1 MFFSGVTLETGAST
15 RFHAMPRVI
24 ITVPDK
30 TPQPYRFQLDRQVVS
45 IGRGSVNDI
54 AIDCGS
60 VSVKHA
66 EMVRIEGGYELRDLA
81 STNGTKLNGER
92 MDVVPLR
99 NGANVE
105 LGDVG
110 FDFQL
115 SDEER
120 ATLAEEKVLDDLPVR
135 PAADAAAAVADRP
148 RRAAPKKPVVVDT
161 SGGGGGFMMFML
173 FLLFALIAF
182 FAGLSIRYY
191 KETGGGLF
199 NAIQNK
205 SKTLKAASEAAKN
218 QPGSASTAPTAPVA
232 TPAPVAVPPPVP
244 APVPPAPEPVPAP
257 SPVNGGGVDGG
268 AANSSIPAPAP
279 VPGQ

>member
-1 MFFSGVTLETGAST
+1 MFFSGVALETGSST

-99 NGANVE
+99 NGANVQ

-115 SDEER
+115 SDDER
-120 ATLAEEKVLDDLPVR
+120 ATLAEEKVLDDLPVL
-135 PAADAAAAVADRP
+135 PAADAAAAPARP

-161 SGGGGGFMMFML
+161 SGGGGGFMMFLL

-199 NAIQNK
+199 NAIQTK
-205 SKTLKAASEAAKN
+205 SKTLKATSEATKN
-218 QPGSASTAPTAPVA
+218 PPGSAAPAPEPAAVPPA
-232 TPAPVAVPPPVP
+232 APAPVAPPEPPPAV
-244 APVPPAPEPVPAP
+244 VPPAPEPAPVPAP
-257 SPVNGGGVDGG
+257 E
-268 AANSSIPAPAP
+268 P

>member
-1 MFFSGVTLETGAST
+1 MFFSGVALETGSST

-115 SDEER
+115 SDDER
-120 ATLAEEKVLDDLPVR
+120 ATLAEEKVLDDLPVQ
-135 PAADAAAAVADRP
+135 PAADAAATPARP

-161 SGGGGGFMMFML
+161 SGGGGGFMMFLL

-199 NAIQNK
+199 NAIQTK
-205 SKTLKAASEAAKN
+205 SKTLKATSEATKN
-218 QPGSASTAPTAPVA
+218 PPGSAATAPEPAAVPPA
-232 TPAPVAVPPPVP
+232 EPAPVAPPEPPAPEP
-244 APVPPAPEPVPAP
+244 APVPAPEPVP
-257 SPVNGGGVDGG
+257 
-268 AANSSIPAPAP
+268 
-279 VPGQ
+279 GQ